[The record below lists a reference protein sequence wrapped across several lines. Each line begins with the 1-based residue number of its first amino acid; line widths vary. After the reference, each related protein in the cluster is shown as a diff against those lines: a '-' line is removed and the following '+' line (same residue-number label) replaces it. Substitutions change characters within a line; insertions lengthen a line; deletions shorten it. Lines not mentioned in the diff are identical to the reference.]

1 MPRRKSVNDEKKS
14 GELSIKS
21 SNISGLFS
29 FYFHSLV
36 TSDRVLYARKGGED
50 VAATAANLGGDKIT
64 VEEAIVSVLHPPLTN
79 LTFHGR
85 N

>member
-1 MPRRKSVNDEKKS
+1 MMKRNQVNFLQS
-14 GELSIKS
+14 LQIFPVF
-21 SNISGLFS
+21 FS
-29 FYFHSLV
+29 FYFHSLL